1 MVGAYALPVAKR
13 LRAHGEA
20 DEVGTDTEASALAS
34 RNTDGGGDH
43 VEDGEDRSS
52 DNRERE
58 DLLDRQ
64 GLLRDEDGRDGDEQT
79 LD

>member
-1 MVGAYALPVAKR
+1 MR
-13 LRAHGEA
+13 LSAHGEA

-34 RNTDGGGDH
+34 RNTDGGGDN
-43 VEDGEDRSS
+43 VEDGEDRRG
-52 DNRERE
+52 DNRERQ